1 MCIPY
6 NEWSG
11 NYRLSVFTL
20 GRFEMMCPVSARKY
34 VRRAIGAF
42 LAIIVAIPLILRV
55 YVIQEFIAALILFSV
70 VCAAVALLV
79 LILLLPGTLIQEL
92 FLKPP
97 TAERERIILARR
109 LQLSRRVRPL
119 PMVVR

>member
-1 MCIPY
+1 MA
-6 NEWSG
+6 
-11 NYRLSVFTL
+11 L
-20 GRFEMMCPVSARKY
+20 
-34 VRRAIGAF
+34 
-42 LAIIVAIPLILRV
+42 AIPLVLRV

-70 VCAAVALLV
+70 ICAAGALLV
-79 LILLLPGTLIQEL
+79 LILLLTGTLVQKL

-109 LQLSRRVRPL
+109 LQFSRRVRPL